1 MKVLA
6 TGTTGQVVTCLT
18 EIAVR
23 LGDVELITIGRPEF
37 DLINPVPLREAIVAA
52 SPDVVVSAAAYT
64 AVDRAEDEPAR
75 ARAVNVAGAACVAE
89 AAARLGVPLIH
100 LSTDYVFSGD
110 DPGPRKE
117 NDQTRP
123 RTLYGASK
131 LDGEKAVASITPR
144 HVILRTSWVYSPFGT
159 NFVRTIL
166 RLAKSRE
173 ILSVVDDQ
181 HGNPTSAL
189 DLAAAI
195 LEIARSRKGDAFG
208 VYHLAGTGGTN
219 WSDFAR
225 HILAVSHLNGGPF
238 ATIRGIASADY
249 PTRARRPQ
257 DSRLCTDK
265 FEGIF
270 GWCLP
275 PWQDSTKLVVRRLL
289 DPDLRLQSV
298 ARRPAAGGE

>member
-6 TGTTGQVVTCLT
+6 TGTNGQVVTCLA
-18 EIAVR
+18 EIAPR
-23 LGDVELITIGRPEF
+23 LGDVELITLGRPEF
-37 DLINPVPLREAIVAA
+37 DLTNPIPLREAIVAA
-52 SPDVVVSAAAYT
+52 RPDIVVSAAAYT
-64 AVDRAEDEPAR
+64 AVDRAEDEPAP
-75 ARAVNVAGAACVAE
+75 ARAVNVVGAACVAE

-123 RTLYGASK
+123 RTLYGATK
-131 LDGEKAVASITPR
+131 LDGEKAVASITPY

-166 RLAKSRE
+166 RLAKGRE
-173 ILSVVDDQ
+173 ILSVVSDQ
-181 HGNPTSAL
+181 YGNPTSAL

-195 LEIARSRKGDAFG
+195 LEIARSRKGDSFG
-208 VYHLAGTGGTN
+208 VYHLAGTGETN

-225 HILAVSHLNGGPF
+225 HILTVSRLNGGPF
-238 ATIRGIASADY
+238 ATVRDIASTDY

-257 DSRLCTDK
+257 YSRLCTDK
-265 FEGIF
+265 FERTF
-270 GWCLP
+270 GWRLP
-275 PWQDSTKLVVRRLL
+275 PWQSSTELVVRRLL
-289 DPDLRLQSV
+289 DPDRRLQSF
-298 ARRPAAGGE
+298 ASRLAAGGE